1 MAQKIS
7 LRLLE
12 GFQAVMQAKTI
23 TAAAEVLHVSQPV
36 VSRLIRDLEEN
47 IGFSLFVRERGRLK
61 PTAEAH
67 ILYEEVKRSLI
78 GIDRIL
84 QSVDMLREGHQ
95 GSIQIAAAPALSLS
109 FMPKVMAEF
118 SREYPG
124 ARLSLQMLGSDIA
137 LDMVLNG
144 MCDMAVVM
152 LSLREAGTY
161 GERILAGR
169 MVCAIPVNHKLASK
183 DIIKPEDLRGE
194 EFISHPHIL
203 DTRLRIDSIF
213 AAHGVHRTMK
223 LESQISYSLIEFVA
237 AGAGIAMVDPLTATL
252 YKGGGIKFI
261 PFDPIVVNHYSVVV
275 SSDRTP
281 SVLQQKFI
289 AHLKEKLHSTIDPN
303 YRIVA

>member
-1 MAQKIS
+1 
-7 LRLLE
+7 
-12 GFQAVMQAKTI
+12 
-23 TAAAEVLHVSQPV
+23 EVLHVSQPV

-144 MCDMAVVM
+144 MC
-152 LSLREAGTY
+152 
-161 GERILAGR
+161 
-169 MVCAIPVNHKLASK
+169 
-183 DIIKPEDLRGE
+183 
-194 EFISHPHIL
+194 
-203 DTRLRIDSIF
+203 
-213 AAHGVHRTMK
+213 
-223 LESQISYSLIEFVA
+223 
-237 AGAGIAMVDPLTATL
+237 
-252 YKGGGIKFI
+252 
-261 PFDPIVVNHYSVVV
+261 
-275 SSDRTP
+275 
-281 SVLQQKFI
+281 
-289 AHLKEKLHSTIDPN
+289 
-303 YRIVA
+303 